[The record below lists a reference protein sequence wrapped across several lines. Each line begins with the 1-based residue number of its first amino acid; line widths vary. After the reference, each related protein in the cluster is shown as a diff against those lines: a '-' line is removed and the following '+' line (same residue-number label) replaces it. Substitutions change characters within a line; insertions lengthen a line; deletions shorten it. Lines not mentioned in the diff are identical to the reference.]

1 MAKIAVDLKTA
12 LEQRAITGSPGKASV
27 RLLAEGDAWK
37 VEDVVCT
44 SGPQD
49 RPFEEFH
56 TGYTIAIVGAG
67 TFQYRASLAQKRGHE
82 LLTPGSLVLG
92 NADQY
97 FECGHDHS
105 TGDRCISFWYAPS
118 YFERLAA
125 DAGIH
130 RFTSG
135 FPALRLPPL
144 RALSPLIAR
153 CCSSLTGSGDDHHG
167 TSWEELSVKLAART
181 IQLASGLPEE
191 STSAPPAT
199 IAKVTRA
206 VRIIEERPNEELT
219 LASLAREARLS
230 EYHFLR
236 TFERLTGV
244 TPHRYILRSRLRE
257 AAVRLAS
264 EPERVLDIA
273 FDCGFGDVSNFNRAF
288 RAEFLVSPRGFRKHT
303 LEALTAL
310 GNTNG

>member
-1 MAKIAVDLKTA
+1 MAKIAVDLRKA
-12 LEQRAITGSPGKASV
+12 LEQRAINGSAGEASV
-27 RLLAEGDAWK
+27 RLLAKGDGWK

-67 TFQYRASLAQKRGHE
+67 TFQYRASLGQQRGHE

-92 NADQY
+92 NPGQY
-97 FECGHDHS
+97 FECGHDHG
-105 TGDRCISFWYAPS
+105 TGDRCVSFWYSPS

-125 DAGIH
+125 DAGAY

-135 FPALRLPPL
+135 FPVLRLPPL

-153 CCSSLTGSGDDHHG
+153 CCSNVAGSDYDHDV
-167 TSWEELSVKLAART
+167 TSWEELSMKLAART

-191 STSAPPAT
+191 STSAPPST
-199 IAKVTRA
+199 IARVTRA
-206 VRIIEERPNEELT
+206 LRIIEQRPNDDLT

-257 AAVRLAS
+257 AALRLAL

-288 RAEFLVSPRGFRKHT
+288 RAEFLVSPRGYRKHS
-303 LEALTAL
+303 LESWAAF
-310 GNTNG
+310 GNTIR